1 MRWKIFEKTFSKCA
15 RHKNMV
21 QWWCYLHLFQGFQWA
36 EVCIRALGECS
47 PEEREKDYPCEI
59 CDKTFQC
66 HDRLVQHI
74 RNVHKMRAMLR
85 NALCPHC
92 KKRIMTKC
100 GHSNHIW
107 IKHPEFREAAEMT
120 LNDKGHGK
128 LIASLKNLFEMGGW
142 WLPHTNIVYTY
153 AKTC

>member
-1 MRWKIFEKTFSKCA
+1 MHDIRTWCSGGATCTCSKDS
-15 RHKNMV
+15 NE
-21 QWWCYLHLFQGFQWA
+21 L
-36 EVCIRALGECS
+36 EVCIRALGECN

-128 LIASLKNLFEMGGW
+128 MIASLKNLFEMGG
-142 WLPHTNIVYTY
+142 
-153 AKTC
+153 